1 MGHLI
6 SYYLACEIDTAQA
19 LKSQKLSEMSTS
31 VTLKPKMDNDVV
43 LTNFWVDNFDINV
56 DTPTA
61 GGAIN
66 STHLL
71 AFQEESDERILG
83 TQKVNT
89 INHRQ

>member
-1 MGHLI
+1 
-6 SYYLACEIDTAQA
+6 
-19 LKSQKLSEMSTS
+19 MSTS